1 LGLGAFLK
9 DIASEEYGECQKDF
23 FGNDSVTPWGYCKF
37 TEIPYDERLI
47 KEKETAITKMYKECM
62 VNEFADVDISVR
74 KFIDDKKKE
83 MQSRVM
89 TAIGGIMKTESPSKT
104 SYADFVKWTEAA
116 VSLVMNYNP
125 NVQ

>member
-1 LGLGAFLK
+1 
-9 DIASEEYGECQKDF
+9 
-23 FGNDSVTPWGYCKF
+23 
-37 TEIPYDERLI
+37 
-47 KEKETAITKMYKECM
+47 MYKECIA
-62 VNEFADVDISVR
+62 NEFANVDISVR

-83 MQSRVM
+83 IQGRVM
-89 TAIGGIMKTESPSKT
+89 TAIGGIMKTENSSKA